1 MFLFY
6 LFLLFAFNLISQISL
21 GHRPLKMFS
30 FPHRYGV
37 DLYKHLMNSAWILG
51 RDLISMQT
59 TNLTFGWIQK
69 FYFGWRSDEIFDSLH
84 FPSWGNLGARSLFL
98 EPLQCEFSLNVS
110 PCNGFG
116 MFHLPPLP
124 IHICHVKVCFFKNEN
139 MT

>member
-6 LFLLFAFNLISQISL
+6 FYSISFLLFAFKISL
-21 GHRPLKMFS
+21 GHRPFKMFS

-51 RDLISMQT
+51 RELISTQT
-59 TNLTFGWIQK
+59 TNLTFGWIQT

-98 EPLQCEFSLNVS
+98 EPLQCEFILV
-110 PCNGFG
+110 
-116 MFHLPPLP
+116 
-124 IHICHVKVCFFKNEN
+124 
-139 MT
+139 